1 MAEVIRYGAGG
12 VPYKGKV
19 GLQSSESP
27 AEAPAEAPAEEAPE
41 EPKVTVAF
49 EEDDT
54 ELSDAEVANKV
65 EGN

>member
-19 GLQSSESP
+19 GLQSSE
-27 AEAPAEAPAEEAPE
+27 APAEAPAEEAPE
-41 EPKVTVAF
+41 APKVTVTF

-54 ELSDAEVANKV
+54 ELTDAEVANKV

>member
-19 GLQSSESP
+19 GLQSSE
-27 AEAPAEAPAEEAPE
+27 APAEAPAEEAPE
-41 EPKVTVAF
+41 EPKVTVTF

-54 ELSDAEVANKV
+54 ELTDAEVANKV

>member
-19 GLQSSESP
+19 GLQSSE
-27 AEAPAEAPAEEAPE
+27 APAEAPAEEVPE

-54 ELSDAEVANKV
+54 ELTDAEVANKV

>member
-27 AEAPAEAPAEEAPE
+27 AEAPAEEAPE

-54 ELSDAEVANKV
+54 ELTDAEVANKV

>member
-1 MAEVIRYGAGG
+1 MAEVIRYGVGG

-27 AEAPAEAPAEEAPE
+27 AEAPAEEAPE
-41 EPKVTVAF
+41 EPKVTVVF

-54 ELSDAEVANKV
+54 ELTDAEVANKV

>member
-27 AEAPAEAPAEEAPE
+27 AEAPAEESPE
-41 EPKVTVAF
+41 EPKVTVTF

-54 ELSDAEVANKV
+54 ELTDAEVANKV

>member
-19 GLQSSESP
+19 GLQSSE
-27 AEAPAEAPAEEAPE
+27 APAEAPAEEAPE
-41 EPKVTVAF
+41 EPKVTVVF

-54 ELSDAEVANKV
+54 ELTDAEVANKV

>member
-19 GLQSSESP
+19 GLQSSE
-27 AEAPAEAPAEEAPE
+27 APAEAPAEEAPE
-41 EPKVTVAF
+41 APEEPKVIVTF
-49 EEDDT
+49 EEDYT
-54 ELSDAEVANKV
+54 ELTDAEVANKV